1 MQQAERYSN
10 TPTLHVPVTVQPV
23 ANSDPANKSN
33 YYDIEVN
40 ENLFIAITCL
50 CDLYGFP
57 PTQSQPPTI
66 LNSGVYRQRSY
77 DNLHNGKSPSM
88 QSLTRFVHLPRSS
101 CDHIADLT
109 VGAAIAAMS
118 SDASSS
124 SSSPSPSPA
133 TGGAPVPIHFKY
145 FAPQQQNHSNFPSS
159 CESSQSI
166 GAFSRYPFH
175 QNKAVPCRP
184 LPNQQQPQVG
194 PKCESIAP
202 QPLSDLSDNDIRA
215 YLDLNSPT
223 SHRPPIS
230 LNITPIVEPSAP
242 PEPPQLYNVYR
253 YRRHHRT
260 GTSSGRNNDHR
271 LHNRSNRYQPRRKS
285 SALSLLKDLDF
296 IDESED
302 DPMLKDCNQFRV
314 TRQHSQYSSSGS
326 IGHGQPHDRD
336 DRSPLKKKQRYSN
349 IYDYSFNLSLNSIHE
364 DSTSDDSL

>member
-1 MQQAERYSN
+1 
-10 TPTLHVPVTVQPV
+10 
-23 ANSDPANKSN
+23 
-33 YYDIEVN
+33 
-40 ENLFIAITCL
+40 
-50 CDLYGFP
+50 
-57 PTQSQPPTI
+57 
-66 LNSGVYRQRSY
+66 
-77 DNLHNGKSPSM
+77 M

-124 SSSPSPSPA
+124 SSPSPSPA

-145 FAPQQQNHSNFPSS
+145 FAPQQQNHSNCQSSS

-166 GAFSRYPFH
+166 GAFSRYPYH
-175 QNKAVPCRP
+175 QNKAVTCRS
-184 LPNQQQPQVG
+184 LPNHQQQQQQP
-194 PKCESIAP
+194 IAGSTSDSA
-202 QPLSDLSDNDIRA
+202 QPPSGLSDDDIRA
-215 YLDLNSPT
+215 YLDLNSLT
-223 SHRPPIS
+223 SHRPPPTS
-230 LNITPIVEPSAP
+230 LNITPTLEASTATTEQPA
-242 PEPPQLYNVYR
+242 PQLYNVYR

-260 GTSSGRNNDHR
+260 GTSAGRSNEHR
-271 LHNRSNRYQPRRKS
+271 LNNRPNRYQPRRKS

-314 TRQHSQYSSSGS
+314 TRQQHHYQYSSTGS
-326 IGHGQPHDRD
+326 VGHHHGQPHDRD

>member
-1 MQQAERYSN
+1 MTKIKFRRVSRYTNCSY
-10 TPTLHVPVTVQPV
+10 T
-23 ANSDPANKSN
+23 SFSS
-33 YYDIEVN
+33 
-40 ENLFIAITCL
+40 
-50 CDLYGFP
+50 
-57 PTQSQPPTI
+57 QSQPPT
-66 LNSGVYRQRSY
+66 LLSSGVYRQRSY

-101 CDHIADLT
+101 CDHINDLT

-133 TGGAPVPIHFKY
+133 TGVAPVPIHFKY
-145 FAPQQQNHSNFPSS
+145 FAPQQQNNSSNCHSS

-166 GAFSRYPFH
+166 GAFSRYPYH
-175 QNKAVPCRP
+175 QNRALAVRP
-184 LPNQQQPQVG
+184 LPNQHHPPVG
-194 PKCESIAP
+194 STSGTMI
-202 QPLSDLSDNDIRA
+202 QPLSGLSDNDIRT

-223 SHRPPIS
+223 SIRPPTS
-230 LNITPIVEPSAP
+230 LNIPPPANPDTP
-242 PEPPQLYNVYR
+242 PEQPAPQLHNVYR
-253 YRRHHRT
+253 YRRHHRSN
-260 GTSSGRNNDHR
+260 TSSGGRNNEHR
-271 LHNRSNRYQPRRKS
+271 LSNRPNRYQPRRKS

-314 TRQHSQYSSSGS
+314 TRQHHHYSSSGS
-326 IGHGQPHDRD
+326 VGQGQSHDRD